1 MINKEELT
9 KEQLE
14 KELLDGIDETG
25 ITRISRELLDD
36 KRIAYLVLT
45 SQLLGLKQGYN
56 LAIKEFLED
65 MRDITLKDTA
75 ESYSFRLKKKQE
87 NKFK

>member
-1 MINKEELT
+1 MEADLT

-14 KELLDGIDETG
+14 KELMDGIKETD
-25 ITRISRELLDD
+25 ITCLSRELLDD
-36 KRIAYLVLT
+36 KRICYLVLT
-45 SQLLGLKQGYN
+45 SQLLGLRQGYN
-56 LAIKEFLED
+56 LAIQEVLED

-87 NKFK
+87 KKLK